1 MLQIDKQSI
10 ITNQFV
16 LQRGKRHFMGDLAPN
31 FIPFAATGRM
41 PVYRPGSSKTLALYK
56 SFTYLLT
63 YLLIMPIL
71 HLFLILSLLVCGK
84 GSKHV

>member
-41 PVYRPGSSKTLALYK
+41 PVYRPGSSKTLAPYK

-63 YLLIMPIL
+63 YLLTHYAHIALVLNIK
-71 HLFLILSLLVCGK
+71 LIGLRQR
-84 GSKHV
+84 